1 MLKFLHAADIHLD
14 SPLRG
19 LERYPGAPID
29 FIRGTT
35 RQAFN
40 NLISLAIEE
49 EVAFVLLAGD
59 IYDGDWKDYNT
70 ESFYQPEVSRQN
82 SCLLESAFLLARSV
96 SRLNYHTG
104 AKK

>member
-1 MLKFLHAADIHLD
+1 M
-14 SPLRG
+14 
-19 LERYPGAPID
+19 
-29 FIRGTT
+29 
-35 RQAFN
+35 
-40 NLISLAIEE
+40 
-49 EVAFVLLAGD
+49 LLAGD

-82 SCLLESAFLLARSV
+82 SCVLESAFLLARSV